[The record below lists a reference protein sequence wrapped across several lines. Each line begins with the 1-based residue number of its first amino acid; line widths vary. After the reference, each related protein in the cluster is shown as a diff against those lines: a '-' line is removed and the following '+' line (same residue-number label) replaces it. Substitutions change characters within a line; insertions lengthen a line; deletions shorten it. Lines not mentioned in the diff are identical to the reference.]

1 MHARPPGILPAVGAL
16 HGLLLHP
23 HLQVR
28 LPRAHGDAPH
38 QGAPHAPHRTH
49 HRKQR
54 FACSVH
60 VERHT
65 HRRACMRRAAASPAR
80 TTHARNATRHAL
92 QRAAAIQ
99 PRALCGA
106 DQVCA
111 PATIGAARG
120 VLRRRRPAHGKRR
133 VQCVR
138 RLLRSCPQTPGEL
151 QWPSALVPQYF
162 QRGLSPLFIEVPSCS
177 ASRS

>member
-1 MHARPPGILPAVGAL
+1 MAHIVLASLGSESPDVREGWAGADPGSASGVVRTTRREAYSPSVPPSLKSD
-16 HGLLLHP
+16 
-23 HLQVR
+23 R
-28 LPRAHGDAPH
+28 LSE
-38 QGAPHAPHRTH
+38 RTD
-49 HRKQR
+49 RCL
-54 FACSVH
+54 F
-60 VERHT
+60 
-65 HRRACMRRAAASPAR
+65 PAR

-133 VQCVR
+133 VQCVTGGSCAPASK
-138 RLLRSCPQTPGEL
+138 LLESFNLAKSL
-151 QWPSALVPQYF
+151 QCTYRHTFSA
-162 QRGLSPLFIEVPSCS
+162 RPLFIMRCHTHGIE
-177 ASRS
+177 RI